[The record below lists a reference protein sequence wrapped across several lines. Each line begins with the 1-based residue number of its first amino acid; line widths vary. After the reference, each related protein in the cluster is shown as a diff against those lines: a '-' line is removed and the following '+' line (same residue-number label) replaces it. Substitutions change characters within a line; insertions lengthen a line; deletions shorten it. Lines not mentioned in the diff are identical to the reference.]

1 MRQDNVQVRGGLAA
15 AVARTFTPA
24 EERTTRGLME
34 ICGYSGEE
42 AVYRMEYGMR

>member
-1 MRQDNVQVRGGLAA
+1 M
-15 AVARTFTPA
+15 ARTFTPA